1 MTIVLSDGSR
11 VVVRPSGAVELQKD
25 GRTFRTS
32 GSGSYAKT
40 VETLRRSAYGHDVKY
55 VSN

>member
-25 GRTFRTS
+25 GRTFRS
-32 GSGSYAKT
+32 NGSGSYAKT
-40 VETLRRSAYGHDVKY
+40 VQALRNSAYGQDVKY
-55 VSN
+55 IRN

>member
-25 GRTFRTS
+25 GRTFRTD
-32 GSGSYAKT
+32 GSGSYAET
-40 VETLRRSAYGHDVKY
+40 VATIRRSAYGRDVKY